1 MNLANFPFIC
11 LLGLGLCGCVTQTSQ
26 PTGEANTTDA
36 SFHTLMAE
44 VALQRRQFDVAA
56 EEYVKAA
63 QLSDDPEV
71 SRRATQVTFTLENHE
86 QAYESA
92 KRWLELDND
101 SSDALRFLANLSVKR
116 GEVSEALGYLQRAL
130 QLAGETETDEAF
142 LPLTTLLM
150 REDDTESAKEAMA
163 KLAEEH
169 DENARAHFSVALLA
183 LQSRDYAMALSSA
196 KRARELAPDW
206 PRTEIVYARA
216 LIANNQIDEGLQIA
230 KAVAERTQD
239 VGIGLEYG
247 GLLVDTGRN
256 EEARGQLEWVLEQDP
271 ESSGAR
277 FALGLLEMR
286 ERNLDAAQAHF
297 TKLLASGRRTLD
309 ALFYLGSVA
318 ELQEDY
324 EKALPF
330 YVRVQTGTYATT
342 AQIRVARMLFKLNQ
356 EDAALAHLKRRK
368 QSFPDEDV
376 ALSDAEATLLG
387 EAGRGDDALAVYD
400 DAIARHPESRALRF
414 SRSFLL
420 EREDRVTEA
429 IAELTLLLEEQPDD
443 PVALNALG
451 YTLADRTDD
460 YEKAYEYIRRALELV
475 PGDAAIIDS
484 MGWVQYRMGNNEQ
497 ALDHLRKAYEM
508 TLDPEVA
515 AHLGEVLWVQGETE
529 EAKSIWEKSFLDN
542 PDHKKLKQTIERF
555 MP

>member
-1 MNLANFPFIC
+1 MNLANFPLVC
-11 LLGLGLCGCVTQTSQ
+11 LLVLSLAGCATQTTRSAGK
-26 PTGEANTTDA
+26 TSATDA

-44 VALQRRQFDVAA
+44 LALQRREFDVATS
-56 EEYVKAA
+56 EYIKAA
-63 QLSDDPEV
+63 ELSEDPEIA
-71 SRRATQVTFTLENHE
+71 RRATQVAFTLENHE
-86 QAYESA
+86 LAYASA
-92 KRWLELDND
+92 KRWLELDQQ

-116 GEVSEALGYLQRAL
+116 GEVAEALAYLQRAL
-130 QLAGETETDEAF
+130 RLAGETETDGAF

-150 REDDTESAKEAMA
+150 REDDTESATEAMR

-169 DENARAHFSVALLA
+169 EENARAHFSVALLA
-183 LQSRDYAMALSSA
+183 LQSGDYAMALTSA

-216 LIANNQIDEGLQIA
+216 LIANRQIDEGLRVA
-230 KAVAERTQD
+230 KAVAERTED

-256 EEARGQLEWVLEQDP
+256 LEARTQLEWVLEQEP
-271 ESSGAR
+271 TSSGAR

-286 ERNLDAAQAHF
+286 ERNLDAAQDHF

-356 EDAALAHLKRRK
+356 EEAALAHLKRRR

-387 EAGRGDDALAVYD
+387 EAGRTQDALDVYD
-400 DAIARHPESRALRF
+400 QAIGRHPDSRALRF

-420 EREDRVTEA
+420 EREDRIPEA

-451 YTLADRTDD
+451 YTLADRTDE
-460 YEKAYEYIRRALELV
+460 YERAFEYIRRALELV

-484 MGWVQYRMGNNEQ
+484 MGWVHYRMGNYSQ
-497 ALDHLRKAYEM
+497 ALEHLQKAYDM
-508 TLDPEVA
+508 TFDPEVA

-529 EAKSIWEKSFLDN
+529 EAKSVWEKALVDN
-542 PDHKKLKQTIERF
+542 PDHKKLQQTINRF